1 MTSKGRKRLASEL
14 VMKQGTVMTLSGLAL
29 GFGVAAATVRYLAQF
44 LFGLT
49 PFDPTTFALVGMTL
63 TVIALVGCANPA
75 RRATRIDAI
84 EVL

>member
-1 MTSKGRKRLASEL
+1 
-14 VMKQGTVMTLSGLAL
+14 
-29 GFGVAAATVRYLAQF
+29 
-44 LFGLT
+44 LT

-63 TVIALVGCANPA
+63 TVIALVACANPA